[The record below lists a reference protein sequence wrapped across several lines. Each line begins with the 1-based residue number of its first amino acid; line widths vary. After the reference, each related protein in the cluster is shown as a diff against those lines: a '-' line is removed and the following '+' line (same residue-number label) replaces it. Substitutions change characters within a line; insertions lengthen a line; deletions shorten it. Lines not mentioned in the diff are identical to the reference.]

1 MTTAVWLLFSATMY
15 LILTDA
21 IRPWM
26 SLPKVGHV
34 GFTLIFVLFSLIHC
48 ATFEG
53 FRRTALFFAISAVV
67 SYVLEEIGVRTG
79 VIYGHYHYSNMLGP
93 KLGSVPIIIPL
104 AWFMMIYP
112 SWRVAQALIRG
123 TDTHSFSG
131 RTVQAIIAALVMTAW
146 DMVMDPGNAGA
157 GIWVWEHGG
166 VYFGVPR
173 QNYFGWVLTTFLIY
187 WAVSWFWRRTEQRVS
202 VTVKVLALP
211 IIVYTFYAIRY
222 ITADRFPALQLV
234 ALFTMG
240 PLGLLAMMQ
249 VFMSRETSG
258 GLSQ

>member
-1 MTTAVWLLFSATMY
+1 
-15 LILTDA
+15 
-21 IRPWM
+21 
-26 SLPKVGHV
+26 
-34 GFTLIFVLFSLIHC
+34 VLFALIHC
-48 ATFEG
+48 ATLEG

-67 SYVLEEIGVRTG
+67 SYAFEEIGVRTG
-79 VIYGHYHYSNMLGP
+79 LIYGHYHYSNMLGP

-112 SWRVAQALIRG
+112 SWRVAQVLIRG

-131 RTVQAIIAALVMTAW
+131 RTAQAFIAALVMTAW
-146 DMVMDPGNAGA
+146 DMVMDPGNAAA

-187 WAVSWFWRRTEQRVS
+187 WAASWFWRQTGKRASAKR
-202 VTVKVLALP
+202 KFLALP

-222 ITADRFPALQLV
+222 IAADRIPALRLI

-240 PLGLLAMMQ
+240 TLGLLALTQ
-249 VFMSRETSG
+249 VFLSRETSA
-258 GLSQ
+258 LSGSSLSLDGSNGY